1 MRLMPID
8 PTAIVLDALYL
19 VLAQAGNHYTGYIG
33 GTYFV
38 CGRATVPVIGSVVQ
52 QGLLNG
58 VHIYPYQ
65 ASVTVDWSES
75 TPRVHTVAENV
86 PNVVKQALPPALLA
100 PPVEEAKY
108 EPEPKRAYIR
118 RGKTDK

>member
-75 TPRVHTVAENV
+75 TPRMHTVVENV
-86 PNVVKQALPPALLA
+86 PNVVRRTLPPALLA
-100 PPVEEAKY
+100 PVVETEN
-108 EPEPKRAYIR
+108 PEPKRSYVR
-118 RGKTDK
+118 RTKAAQ